1 MLSIT
6 FLEKIFL
13 ALLLE
18 LGLISSCCLPA
29 VSQSAQKEMPVFRMT
44 GEMQFLL
51 AQSYSIGDR
60 VEVWWEGEWYPAKI
74 FDRQAGSYCITYVG
88 YDRSW
93 DECVESDRIRY
104 PERPFGNINPRRGET
119 VEVFWEGDWYPAIVE
134 DIQRGTY
141 CITYVGY
148 DRSWDECVESDR
160 IRN

>member
-1 MLSIT
+1 MSCK
-6 FLEKIFL
+6 FEKIFL

-60 VEVWWEGEWYPAKI
+60 VEVWWEEKWYPAKI

-93 DECVESDRIRY
+93 DECVESDRIR
-104 PERPFGNINPRRGET
+104 N
-119 VEVFWEGDWYPAIVE
+119 
-134 DIQRGTY
+134 
-141 CITYVGY
+141 
-148 DRSWDECVESDR
+148 
-160 IRN
+160 